1 MKGNT
6 MEQFIDDLLT
16 IGGPEKE
23 FIFHSKLYFLETMFR
38 DERGLLELYVDE
50 YDNLD
55 PDEANLL
62 NHYSFWGNN
71 FTECTEQ
78 FEKAK
83 IFDGLDIYSAESEI
97 EVLYG

>member
-38 DERGLLELYVDE
+38 DERGFLELYVDE
-50 YDNLD
+50 
-55 PDEANLL
+55 
-62 NHYSFWGNN
+62 
-71 FTECTEQ
+71 
-78 FEKAK
+78 
-83 IFDGLDIYSAESEI
+83 
-97 EVLYG
+97 